1 MIRALIVDDE
11 YYAVKGLQSGVDWDA
26 AGVDEVFEAFHAE
39 MARELLSRQEI
50 DVMICD
56 IEMPE
61 GSGLELMAWVQ
72 EQGLAIETVVLTC
85 HSEFAYAQKALQL
98 GGSDYL
104 LKPVIYEDL
113 EEVLRK
119 TIRKVEERRKQEETG
134 ELYHK
139 YAELWKG
146 RKPILL
152 ERFWQDLFDRE
163 IRPSREAV
171 SAALATFDVGPEEL
185 GQVAFVLLSVEEWQK
200 PLSEREEEIMEFA
213 LRKAAEEVLLE
224 GRAGSVIRDRRGNAF
239 VAVHAGDGNGS
250 ALRLIEDCRTYIG
263 ACRTYFYCKVS
274 CYVSDTVPI
283 EDARK
288 TYLQL
293 LGAEYRN
300 VSRTSE
306 AVLVSG
312 GQEQADRADGWGAGM
327 LLDAADL
334 IEQRDKDSVM
344 RALDAKLAEERMR
357 ALTPEALAAYY
368 HALLQ
373 AVYYALQRKG
383 FSAHLLYG
391 GKGATAPDT
400 ASRSV
405 ARLRQW
411 AGELLDAAYALLAG
425 GESES
430 PAVRQVKAYIAAHL
444 DRDLTREELA
454 SHVYLNPAYLSRLF
468 RKETG
473 MVLTDYLLQEK
484 MRRASD
490 LLVGT
495 DRTISEIADSLGY
508 GNFSYFARLFRK
520 VYGQSPHDYR
530 KSIRGA

>member
-1 MIRALIVDDE
+1 MIRLLIVDDE
-11 YYAVKGLQSGVDWDA
+11 YYAVKGLQSGVNWQA
-26 AGVDEVFEAFHAE
+26 AGVDEVYEAYHAE
-39 MARELLSRQEI
+39 MARELLARQEI

-61 GSGLELMAWVQ
+61 GSGLELMAWVR
-72 EQGLAIETVVLTC
+72 ERGLPIETVVLTC
-85 HSEFAYAQKALQL
+85 HSEFSYAQKALQL

-104 LKPVIYEDL
+104 LKPVIYGDL

-119 TIRKVEERRKQEETG
+119 TVRKVEERRRHEEKD

-139 YAELWKG
+139 YAELW
-146 RKPILL
+146 RERRPILL
-152 ERFWQDLFDRE
+152 ERFWQDVFDRD
-163 IRPSREAV
+163 IQPSREAI
-171 SAALATFDVGPEEL
+171 SAALASFDVPPGEL
-185 GQVAFVLLSVEEWQK
+185 ARVAFVLVSIEEWQK

-224 GRAGSVIRDRRGNAF
+224 TRSGSVVRDRRGNTF
-239 VAVHAGDGNGS
+239 VAVHAGRDDAAGG
-250 ALRLIEDCRTYIG
+250 RLLDDCRAYIE
-263 ACRTYFYCKVS
+263 ACARYFYCKLS
-274 CYVSDTVPI
+274 CYVSDVVPV
-283 EDARK
+283 EDSRSA
-288 TYLQL
+288 YLQL

-306 AVLVSG
+306 AVAVSG
-312 GQEQADRADGWGAGM
+312 AELPDGGTGGPGDGM

-334 IEQRDKDSVM
+334 IEQRDKESVM
-344 RALDAKLAEERMR
+344 RALDAALGGMSGRE
-357 ALTPEALAAYY
+357 LTPEALAAVY

-383 FSAHLLYG
+383 FSAHRLYDG
-391 GKGATAPDT
+391 RALPGAEA

-411 AGELLDAAYALLAG
+411 ASEVLDAAYALLAE

-430 PAVRQVKAYIAAHL
+430 PAVLKVKAHIAAHL

-454 SHVYLNPAYLSRLF
+454 AHVFLNPAYLSRLF

-495 DRTISEIADSLGY
+495 DCTISEIADSLGY

-520 VYGQSPHDYR
+520 VYGMSPHDYR

>member
-11 YYAVKGLQSGVDWDA
+11 YYAVKGLQSGVDWLA
-26 AGVDEVFEAFHAE
+26 AGVHEVYEAYHAE

-50 DVMICD
+50 EVMICD

-72 EQGLAIETVVLTC
+72 EQELAIETVVLTC

-104 LKPVIYEDL
+104 LKPVIYGEL

-119 TIRKVEERRKQEETG
+119 TIRKVEERRKRDETG

-139 YAELWKG
+139 YAELWKV

-152 ERFWQDLFDRE
+152 ERFWQDLFDGD
-163 IRPSREAV
+163 IRLTGDNLANSLIDFDA
-171 SAALATFDVGPEEL
+171 SADEL
-185 GQVAFVLLSVEEWQK
+185 GQAAFVLLSVEEWLK

-224 GRAGSVIRDRRGNAF
+224 GRAGSVFRDRRGNAF
-239 VAVHAGDGNGS
+239 VAVHAGNGHGNVD
-250 ALRLIEDCRTYIG
+250 RLVQDCRAYIA
-263 ACRTYFYCKVS
+263 ACHNYFYCKVS
-274 CYVSDTVPI
+274 CYVSEAVPI
-283 EDARK
+283 EGARQ
-288 TYLQL
+288 TYLLL

-306 AVLVSG
+306 AILVTAR
-312 GQEQADRADGWGAGM
+312 QETADRADVWGTGM

-334 IEQRDKDSVM
+334 IERRDKESVL
-344 RALDAKLAEERMR
+344 RALDAKLEEERGS

-391 GKGATAPDT
+391 GKTLTGPEAAT
-400 ASRSV
+400 RSV

-411 AGELLDAAYALLAG
+411 AGEVLDAAYALLSG

-430 PAVRQVKAYIAAHL
+430 PAVRQVKVYIASHL

-454 SHVYLNPAYLSRLF
+454 AHVYLNPAYLSRLF

-473 MVLTDYLLQEK
+473 MVLTDYLLHEK
-484 MRRASD
+484 MRLASD

-495 DRTISEIADSLGY
+495 ERTISEIADSLGY

-520 VYGQSPHDYR
+520 VYGMSPHDYR
-530 KSIRGA
+530 KAVRGA

>member
-1 MIRALIVDDE
+1 MIRLLIVDDE
-11 YYAVKGLQSGVDWDA
+11 YYAVKGLQSGVDWRA
-26 AGVDEVFEAFHAE
+26 AGVDEVYEAYHAQ
-39 MARELLSRQEI
+39 MARELLERQEI

-61 GSGLELMAWVQ
+61 GSGLELMAWVR
-72 EQGLAIETVVLTC
+72 ERGLPIETVVLTC
-85 HSEFAYAQKALQL
+85 HSEFSYAQKALQL

-104 LKPVIYEDL
+104 LKPVVYKDL
-113 EEVLRK
+113 EDVLRQ
-119 TIRKVEERRKQEETG
+119 TIRKVEERRQHEEKD
-134 ELYHK
+134 ELYQK

-146 RKPILL
+146 RRPILL
-152 ERFWQDLFDRE
+152 ERFWQDVFDRE
-163 IRPSREAV
+163 LQPSREGLADVLASYDV
-171 SAALATFDVGPEEL
+171 SLAELEEVAL
-185 GQVAFVLLSVEEWQK
+185 VLVSIEEWQK

-224 GRAGSVIRDRRGNAF
+224 GRRGSVIRDRRGNTF
-239 VAVHAGDGNGS
+239 VAVHAGGGGET
-250 ALRLIEDCRTYIG
+250 ARRLLDDCREYIK
-263 ACRTYFYCKVS
+263 ACGSYFYSKVS
-274 CYVSDTVPI
+274 CYVSDIVPI
-283 EDARK
+283 EEARAA
-288 TYLQL
+288 YLRL

-306 AVLVSG
+306 AVHVTEAAGPAGRS
-312 GQEQADRADGWGAGM
+312 DGPGDGM

-334 IEQRDKDSVM
+334 IEQQDQDSVL
-344 RALDAKLAEERMR
+344 RALDAKLGELGAD
-357 ALTPEALAAYY
+357 ALTPEALAAFY
-368 HALLQ
+368 HAILQ

-383 FSAHLLYG
+383 YSAHRLYDG
-391 GKGATAPDT
+391 RALPSAETAT
-400 ASRSV
+400 RSV

-411 AGELLDAAYALLAG
+411 AAEVLEAAYGLLSE
-425 GESES
+425 GERES
-430 PAVRQVKAYIAAHL
+430 PAVLKVKAYVAAHL

-454 SHVYLNPAYLSRLF
+454 AHVYLNPAYLSRLF

-495 DRTISEIADSLGY
+495 DHTISEIADSLGY

-520 VYGQSPHDYR
+520 VYGVSPHDYR
-530 KSIRGA
+530 RSIRGS